1 MRWSHSS
8 LKHLSQKSSSD
19 SIAVATVPFPDYS
32 DRQKEK
38 RWEISIKTTN
48 SSSFIKKWLFSTA
61 QRRSHIIRYKG
72 ALQVILTMAVGLLLV
87 VRCSELPKPEGIAPT
102 DLVVNITNPNDGSGI
117 LYLQVS
123 AEEATGYHFYFG
135 ERENEEPQLSED
147 GIASYTYP
155 DSGLYTIEVRA
166 LGTGDSYSSF
176 SKDIF
181 VARQMKPNVWFP
193 GKGYYSPLI
202 HDGWDLVWQDEFA
215 GSDLDDSKWNY
226 NIGGHGWGNAELQ
239 YYQEENTT
247 VQGGYLVI
255 EAKKENTNGNP
266 YTSSRITTQNKY
278 VFRYGRVDIRAAL
291 PHGQGLWPALWML
304 GASFAD
310 VGWPACGEVDIM
322 EMIGGGEGR
331 DDVTHSALHWDRD
344 GHTSVSGGKQLDEGT
359 FHDSF
364 HIFSIIWNAESIV
377 WLLDDIPFY
386 EQELTPADMSEFHG
400 YFFFIMNVAVGGN
413 WPGYPDETTTF
424 PQRMI
429 VDYIRV
435 FKPTQ

>member
-1 MRWSHSS
+1 MVVH
-8 LKHLSQKSSSD
+8 QM
-19 SIAVATVPFPDYS
+19 I
-32 DRQKEK
+32 
-38 RWEISIKTTN
+38 
-48 SSSFIKKWLFSTA
+48 LFSVA
-61 QRRSHIIRYKG
+61 IIIG
-72 ALQVILTMAVGLLLV
+72 LVG
-87 VRCSELPKPEGIAPT
+87 CSETPEPDGVEPT
-102 DLVVNITNPNDGSGI
+102 NLAVQITNPNDGSGI
-117 LYLQVS
+117 VYLQVS
-123 AEEATGYHFYFG
+123 AENTTGYHFYFG
-135 ERENEEPQLSED
+135 EDENEEPYWSEV
-147 GIASYTYP
+147 GIASHTYK
-155 DSGLYTIEVRA
+155 DSGNYTLEIRA
-166 LGTGDSYSSF
+166 LSDGDSYTSTTEE
-176 SKDIF
+176 IQIT
-181 VARQMKPNVWFP
+181 RHTRPNVWFP
-193 GKGYYSPLI
+193 AHGHYSPTTI
-202 HDGWDLVWQDEFA
+202 DGWNLVWQDEFA
-215 GSDLDDSKWNY
+215 GTSLDAAKWNY

-239 YYQEENTT
+239 YYREENTT

-255 EAKKENTNGNP
+255 EARKENFNGNP

-291 PHGQGLWPALWML
+291 PEGQGLWPALWML
-304 GASFAD
+304 GASFED

-359 FHDSF
+359 FHGSF
-364 HIFSIIWNAESIV
+364 HIFSITWDAESIV

-386 EQELTPADMSEFHG
+386 EKELAPADMSEFHG